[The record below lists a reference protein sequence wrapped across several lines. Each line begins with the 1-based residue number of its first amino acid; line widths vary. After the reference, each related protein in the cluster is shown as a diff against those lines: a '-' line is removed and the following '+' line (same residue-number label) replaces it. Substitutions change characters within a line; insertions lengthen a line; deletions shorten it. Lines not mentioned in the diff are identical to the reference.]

1 MPKKLT
7 IEYIREEFN
16 KRGYTLLSEEYQ
28 NNKQLL
34 DYICP
39 NGHRHK
45 INWGRF
51 QQGQECP
58 YCTGALMDFNIIK
71 EEFAKR
77 NYTLLSTEY
86 MSYNDKLEYICPK
99 GHKHSISWA
108 NFRKGHGCPECDG
121 QYINFDTI
129 KHEFESRGCELL
141 SSKEE
146 YKNNLSKLKYK
157 CENGHIHETNWS
169 NFRVSK
175 VGCIRQ
181 YVDINFVKDFF
192 ESQGCKL
199 LTEKYDN
206 NNQELKYICP
216 KGKIHTTTWRRFF
229 NRSQRCKCFKIYKGE
244 EKVEKILSKNS
255 INFIEQ
261 YWFKDCRYKYPLKFD
276 FYLPENNI
284 CIEYDGLGHFEPINF
299 GGKREEEVIEIFK
312 EGQIRD
318 QIKNKY
324 CKDNNIT
331 LIRIPYWDFD
341 NIENILKEHLK
352 F

>member
-34 DYICP
+34 EYICP

-77 NYTLLSTEY
+77 NYMLLSTEY

-181 YVDINFVKDFF
+181 YVDIDFIKDFF
-192 ESQGCKL
+192 KSQGCKL

-229 NRSQRCKCFKIYKGE
+229 NRGQRCKCFKVYKGE
-244 EKVEKILSKNS
+244 EKVEKILSKNN

-312 EGQIRD
+312 EGQVRD

-324 CKDNNIT
+324 CKDNNIA